1 MLCLKTT
8 FLLVTTVNLSFPL
21 LSLITIVKLQH
32 SFANNILDIK
42 KKKIENTNPFSIT
55 LIFNY

>member
-42 KKKIENTNPFSIT
+42 KKKN
-55 LIFNY
+55 

>member
-32 SFANNILDIK
+32 SFAKNILDIK

-55 LIFNY
+55 LTFNY

>member
-21 LSLITIVKLQH
+21 LSLITIIKLQH

>member
-32 SFANNILDIK
+32 SFAKNILDIK

>member
-42 KKKIENTNPFSIT
+42 KKKIKNTNPFSIT
-55 LIFNY
+55 LTFNY